1 MSRHEGTGSL
11 APVRSEYIRELMV
24 QKGVN
29 NATLGRYIGY
39 TKRHI
44 RSCLNSGMM
53 SSLMVTEIARYFRVS
68 EKEIRG
74 EEE

>member
-11 APVRSEYIRELMV
+11 APVRSDYIRELMA

-29 NATLGRYIGY
+29 NTTLGRYIGY
-39 TKRHI
+39 TKRHV
-44 RSCLNSGMM
+44 RSCLKNGMM
-53 SSLMVTEIARYFRVS
+53 TPLMVSEIAKYFRVS

-74 EEE
+74 ETE

>member
-1 MSRHEGTGSL
+1 MSRPVGTGSL
-11 APVRSEYIRELMV
+11 APVRSEYIRELMK

-39 TKRHI
+39 TKRHV
-44 RSCLNSGMM
+44 RNCLNSGMM
-53 SSLMVTEIARYFRVS
+53 SNLMVAELARYFRVS

-74 EEE
+74 ETE